1 VLYPEFAEWVCLQ
14 STKGTCIIYGG
25 IIRYSDERAQIGIFA
40 ASTGTMSLFQF
51 VFSRIFIRNL
61 LLYAGGV
68 LVLVF
73 IVVFW
78 LRLYTGHNDMVEV
91 PDIRGMK
98 PEEASTI
105 LAERGLLYSIIDS
118 VYNEGEQGTVLEQI
132 PEAGSKV
139 KESRTLFITVNSS
152 VPPMKKV
159 NVRIGETLRIAST
172 KLSIL
177 GIGFDTEYKP
187 DICNDCVLA
196 MKYKGKEIKTGD
208 SVRKGDKIKLI
219 LGQTGTGTAMVPNLY
234 GLSLDSAERALTMA
248 SLTLGYPFYD
258 GDVLSAEDSLKARIY
273 TQTPKTD
280 KEGILVGSPV
290 DVWLT
295 VRPLAA
301 VDTGTTEK
309 KKIWP

>member
-1 VLYPEFAEWVCLQ
+1 
-14 STKGTCIIYGG
+14 
-25 IIRYSDERAQIGIFA
+25 
-40 ASTGTMSLFQF
+40 MSLFQF
-51 VFSRIFIRNL
+51 VFSRVFVRNL
-61 LLYAGGV
+61 MLYAAGVVV
-68 LVLVF
+68 LVLA
-73 IVVFW
+73 VVVW

-98 PEEASTI
+98 PEDAAGI
-105 LAERGLLYSIIDS
+105 LAENGLLYSIIDS
-118 VYNEGEQGTVLEQI
+118 VYNEGEQGTILEQI
-132 PEAGSKV
+132 PEAGAKV
-139 KESRTLFITVNSS
+139 KESRTLFVTVNSS

-159 NVRIGETLRIAST
+159 NVRIGESLRIAST

-177 GIGFDTEYKP
+177 GISFDTEYKP

-208 SVRKGDKIKLI
+208 PVRKGDKIKLI
-219 LGQTGTGTAMVPNLY
+219 LGQTGTGTAVVPNLY
-234 GLSLDSAERALTMA
+234 GLSLDSAERALTLN

-258 GDVLSAEDSLKARIY
+258 GDVLNAEDSLKAKIY
-273 TQTPKTD
+273 TQTPKPD
-280 KEGILVGSPV
+280 KDGVLVGSPV

-301 VDTGTTEK
+301 VDTGSTEK